1 MALTEKTRI
10 NSRAFLKT
18 EPQIHRKV
26 SRKFRTL
33 AEHTQ
38 SKPGLQKNPQKTRD
52 FTFLNK
58 ILLKVI
64 NNWEE

>member
-1 MALTEKTRI
+1 MALTEKTRMY
-10 NSRAFLKT
+10 SRAFLKT
-18 EPQIHRKV
+18 EPQIHRKI
-26 SRKFRTL
+26 SRKFQTL

-38 SKPGLQKNPQKTRD
+38 SKPRLQKNPQKTRD
-52 FTFLNK
+52 STFLNK